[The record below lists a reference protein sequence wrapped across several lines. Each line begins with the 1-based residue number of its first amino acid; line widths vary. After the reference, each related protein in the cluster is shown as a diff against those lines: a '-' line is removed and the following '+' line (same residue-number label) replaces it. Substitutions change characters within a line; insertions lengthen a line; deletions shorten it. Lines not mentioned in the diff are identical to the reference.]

1 MLQLQYQR
9 HKFPF
14 QYAFRIS
21 KGTKT
26 HQDSLTVS
34 LGLAAL
40 RGYGEATAISY
51 HNVTAED
58 MVAQLEAKRMMIER
72 YNLFSPDRFWHFL
85 HHLIPGAHF
94 LTSALDI
101 AGWDLYGHMKR
112 QPVYKL
118 LGLEWNDTPMTDYT
132 IAITSPEEA
141 ISRVQDHPWPIYKV
155 KLGSR
160 EDLEVIKAI
169 RSVTD
174 AKIRVDANE
183 GWTLEEAKLLLP
195 ELEQA
200 GIELIEQPL
209 DKGNIED
216 MRILKTLT
224 TIPII
229 ADEACQGIKDLE
241 QIAGLYDGINVKLS
255 KCSGLTPAVDLI
267 RAAKAKDLKVMLGS
281 MNEGVIGATALSHL
295 LPLADYADIDGP
307 LLSEDTTGMTG
318 IRYENGHILQP
329 QGTGLGLKKVN

>member
-1 MLQLQYQR
+1 MQ
-9 HKFPF
+9 
-14 QYAFRIS
+14 A
-21 KGTKT
+21 
-26 HQDSLTVS
+26 
-34 LGLAAL
+34 
-40 RGYGEATAISY
+40 
-51 HNVTAED
+51 
-58 MVAQLEAKRMMIER
+58 
-72 YNLFSPDRFWHFL
+72 
-85 HHLIPGAHF
+85 
-94 LTSALDI
+94 
-101 AGWDLYGHMKR
+101 
-112 QPVYKL
+112 
-118 LGLEWNDTPMTDYT
+118 
-132 IAITSPEEA
+132 
-141 ISRVQDHPWPIYKV
+141 HPWPIYKV

-174 AKIRVDANE
+174 AQIRVDANE
-183 GWTLEEAKLLLP
+183 GWTLEEARILLP

-209 DKGNIED
+209 EKGNMED

-229 ADEACQGIKDLE
+229 ADEAIQGIKDLE

-255 KCSGLTPAVDLI
+255 KCSGLTPGVELI
-267 RAAKAKDLKVMLGS
+267 RAAKAKGLKVMLGS

-307 LLSEDTTGMTG
+307 LLSEDTTGMRG

>member
-9 HKFPF
+9 HNFPF
-14 QYAFRIS
+14 QYPFRIS
-21 KGTKT
+21 KGIKT
-26 HQDSLTVS
+26 QQESLSIS
-34 LGLAAL
+34 LGIAAL

-51 HNVTAED
+51 HNVTVEGMIAL
-58 MVAQLEAKRMMIER
+58 LEAKRRMIEQ
-72 YNLFSPDRFWHFL
+72 YNLNSPDRFWHFL
-85 HHLIPGAHF
+85 HHLIPGEHF

-101 AGWDLYGHMKR
+101 AGWDLFGHMKR
-112 QPVYKL
+112 QPVYQL
-118 LGLEWNDTPMTDYT
+118 LGLEWKDIPLTDYT
-132 IAITSPEEA
+132 IAIASPEEA
-141 ISRVQDHPWPIYKV
+141 ISRVQAHPWPIYKV

-160 EDLEVIKAI
+160 EDMDVIKAI

-183 GWTLEEAKLLLP
+183 GWTLEEARILLP

-209 DKGNIED
+209 EKGNVED

-255 KCSGLTPAVDLI
+255 KCSGLTPGIDLI
-267 RAAKAKDLKVMLGS
+267 RAAKAKGLKVMLGS

-307 LLSEDTTGMTG
+307 LLSEDTTGMQG